1 MAVILG
7 LAAALTYGTA
17 DFFGGLATRKT
28 RVFTVVLLM
37 QVFGGLLLL
46 ALFPFFADVAP
57 SADAIWW
64 GALSGIA
71 GGTGVTFFYQA
82 LAIGR
87 MSIVAP
93 ITGVVAASVPVI
105 FGLLAGERPS
115 GLALGGVIL
124 SLLAVALVS
133 RSSEDEAGET
143 QDLLASG
150 IVHALVAGLGF
161 GGFFILLSEA
171 GHDTGLWPL
180 VGTRLS
186 STVLLAVA
194 LLVARGW
201 EKPSAKTW
209 PLIAGAGVCDV
220 AANLFF
226 LLAAREGLLS
236 IVAVLTSMYPAA
248 TVLLARIVL
257 GEKLGGT
264 QLGGLATA
272 ALGVVAI
279 SVG

>member
-17 DFFGGLATRKT
+17 DFLGGLATRRT

-37 QVFGGLLLL
+37 QIFGGLLLL
-46 ALFPFFADVAP
+46 LLFPFFSDVAP
-57 SADAIWW
+57 TSDAIWW
-64 GALSGIA
+64 GALSGLA

-87 MSIVAP
+87 MSIIAP

-105 FGLLAGERPS
+105 FGLLTGERPS
-115 GLALGGVIL
+115 ALALGGVVL
-124 SLLAVALVS
+124 SLVAVALVS
-133 RSSEDEAGET
+133 RTPDDEAG
-143 QDLLASG
+143 QRQSLRASG
-150 IVHALVAGLGF
+150 TLHALAAGLGF

-186 STVLLAVA
+186 STALLAVA
-194 LLVARGW
+194 LLLARGW
-201 EKPSAKTW
+201 EKPDGKTW
-209 PLIAGAGVCDV
+209 PLIAGAGVFDV

-257 GEKLGGT
+257 REKLGGV

-272 ALGVVAI
+272 AVGVVAI
-279 SVG
+279 SIG